1 MHGKGI
7 IFSIPVISSP
17 DTMIRWPL
25 LALGHFTTLNTT
37 VRYSTEHRSVSGR
50 AMDVNFGG
58 FVPISTVDWRGK
70 AVCTV
75 FLRGCP
81 VRCTY
86 CHNSSILS
94 GNDIRS
100 IEEVIGMVR
109 SSRLLIS
116 GVVFSGG
123 EPTMQAEA
131 LVALAGAIKNMGLL
145 VGVQTNGVY
154 PDTLETLIG
163 LSLVDRIALDIKAR
177 WQRYDNLMKVPCVD
191 RVQRSF
197 AICRAAWQSGKISE
211 FEVVITL
218 FRGYED
224 EVPYISHECS
234 DVDLVIQ
241 QGVQGDIPPLS
252 CSELKK
258 IADTLNRPVRIR
270 TREGGEIS
278 YEGNRDRWI
287 ASKR

>member
-1 MHGKGI
+1 
-7 IFSIPVISSP
+7 
-17 DTMIRWPL
+17 
-25 LALGHFTTLNTT
+25 
-37 VRYSTEHRSVSGR
+37 
-50 AMDVNFGG
+50 MDVNFGG
-58 FVPISTVDWRGK
+58 FVPVSTVDWRGK

-86 CHNSSILS
+86 CHNASILS
-94 GNDIRS
+94 GKDIRPV
-100 IEEVIGMVR
+100 EEVIEMIG

-123 EPTMQAEA
+123 EPTMQGEA
-131 LVALAGAIKNMGLL
+131 LIALAGAVKKMGLL

-154 PDTLETLIG
+154 PETLEKLIDQN
-163 LSLVDRIALDIKAR
+163 LVDRIALDIKAR
-177 WQRYDNLMKVPCVD
+177 WQRYDNLMKVHCVSK
-191 RVQRSF
+191 VQQSL
-197 AICRAAWQSGKISE
+197 AICSAARKSGKLRE
-211 FEVVITL
+211 FEVVVTL

-224 EVPYISHECS
+224 EVQYIAQECTG
-234 DVDLVIQ
+234 VDLVIQ

-258 IADTLNRPVRIR
+258 VADPLNRIVRIR

-278 YEGNRDRWI
+278 YEGSRDRWI
-287 ASKR
+287 ASER

>member
-1 MHGKGI
+1 
-7 IFSIPVISSP
+7 
-17 DTMIRWPL
+17 
-25 LALGHFTTLNTT
+25 
-37 VRYSTEHRSVSGR
+37 
-50 AMDVNFGG
+50 MDVNFGG

-86 CHNSSILS
+86 CHNASILS
-94 GNDIRS
+94 GKDMRLV
-100 IEEVIGMVR
+100 EEVIEMIR
-109 SSRLLIS
+109 SSRLIIS

-123 EPTMQAEA
+123 EPTMQGEA
-131 LVALAGAIKNMGLL
+131 LIALAGAVKKMGLP
-145 VGVQTNGVY
+145 VGIQTNGVY
-154 PDTLETLIG
+154 PDTLETLIERN
-163 LSLVDRIALDIKAR
+163 LADRIALDIKAR
-177 WQRYDNLMKVPCVD
+177 WQRYDNLLKVPCVIN
-191 RVQRSF
+191 VQRSL
-197 AICRAAWQSGKISE
+197 ALCRAARKSGKLRE

-224 EVPYISHECS
+224 EVPYIARECD

-258 IADTLNRPVRIR
+258 IADLLNRCVRIR

-278 YEGNRDRWI
+278 YEGSRDRWI
-287 ASKR
+287 AGER